1 MADTNLSKIW
11 QAVLGELE
19 VSLSKANYKTWI
31 NGSSLVAVDNGTA
44 IIAAQNIFQK
54 DWIAKKY
61 NDQILAALTK
71 IRPDIVKVEYVIGQ
85 SPQSN
90 LESELDPSAA
100 EPSDELATD
109 PSLLARASTTSRSS
123 NTSKNNE
130 GLNYVSL
137 HSNLHSK
144 YNFDNFVVGSSNRLA
159 YAAAKLVAD
168 KPGDSYNP
176 LFLYGPAGVGKTHLL
191 FAISS
196 AIAQRAPGAKILY
209 VTSEDF
215 ISSFINAVSR
225 GDKFTDKYRRVDVL
239 LVDDMQFIAGKQATQ
254 EEFFHTFNA
263 LHQTNKQIV
272 LCSDRPP
279 KAIATLEDRLRSRFE
294 WGMVADIQ
302 LPDFETRVAIIANK
316 ARSKNIDLPDDVAEF
331 IAQAIETNIRELE
344 GGLNKV
350 LAHCEVHG
358 LPITLEIAQEVLG
371 KNSRR
376 EAKKPNPKQ
385 IIEKTAAH
393 FDLKVIDIMSPKRD
407 KEIVVPRQVAMYI
420 MREEYNISFP
430 IIARSLGK
438 KDHTTVIHG
447 VKKIAAL
454 SREDESLGHEIK
466 ALKQKLII

>member
-1 MADTNLSKIW
+1 MTNTALDKVW

-19 VSLSKANYKTWI
+19 VSLSKANYKTWV
-31 NGSSLVAVDNGTA
+31 NGSRLAAVDDGVAT
-44 IIAAQNIFQK
+44 IAALNIFQK
-54 DWIAKKY
+54 DWIARKY
-61 NDQILAALTK
+61 NDQILTALTK
-71 IRPDIVKVEYVIGQ
+71 IRPDISTVEYVVGQ
-85 SPQSN
+85 SAIGS
-90 LESELDPSAA
+90 A
-100 EPSDELATD
+100 EPLTEPANEADDISPAEPARPSHKDFTSKHSSTSTGRDELNYINE
-109 PSLLARASTTSRSS
+109 R
-123 NTSKNNE
+123 NN
-130 GLNYVSL
+130 LYT
-137 HSNLHSK
+137 K

-159 YAAAKLVAD
+159 YTAAKLVTE

-196 AIAQRAPGAKILY
+196 AIINRSPQAKILY

-263 LHQTNKQIV
+263 LHQKGKQIV

-302 LPDFETRVAIIANK
+302 LPDFETRVAIITNK
-316 ARSKNIDLPDDVAEF
+316 ARSKNIDLENEVADF
-331 IAQAIETNIRELE
+331 IAQSIETNIRELE

-350 LAHCEVHG
+350 IAHCEVHG
-358 LPITLEIAQEVLG
+358 IPITIEIAKEVLG
-371 KNSRR
+371 KGSSRG
-376 EAKKPNPKQ
+376 AKKPNPKQ

-393 FDLKVIDIMSPKRD
+393 FDLRVIDIMSTKRD
-407 KEIVVPRQVAMYI
+407 REIVVPRQVAMYI

-430 IIARSLGK
+430 IIARSLNK

-466 ALKQKLII
+466 AIKQKLIV